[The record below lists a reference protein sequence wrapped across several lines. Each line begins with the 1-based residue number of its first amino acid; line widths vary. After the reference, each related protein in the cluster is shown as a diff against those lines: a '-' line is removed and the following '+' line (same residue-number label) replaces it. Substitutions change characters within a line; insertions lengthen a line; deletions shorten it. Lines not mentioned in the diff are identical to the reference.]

1 MIVMSEFFAMGGYG
15 VYIWSAFGISAAI
28 LAAVAV
34 QSHRQL
40 KSVEKEFSLLTTN
53 EAAGVDADPP
63 APGLSPMEGK
73 SNEAQT

>member
-1 MIVMSEFFAMGGYG
+1 MIIMSEFFAMGGYG

-40 KSVEKEFSLLTTN
+40 KSVEKEFALLTTN
-53 EAAGVDADPP
+53 EAADVDADPP
-63 APGLSPMEGK
+63 APGSSPMEGK
-73 SNEAQT
+73 SNETQT

>member
-40 KSVEKEFSLLTTN
+40 KSVEKEF
-53 EAAGVDADPP
+53 
-63 APGLSPMEGK
+63 AP
-73 SNEAQT
+73 